1 MQSLPPTLLELQRAL
16 GRDLLGGDGGEAAGC
31 ILGDG
36 LDPRARLGIYRNTA
50 TGTLV
55 TALELLYPAVRA
67 LVGAECF
74 EGAARLFIAEAPPRS
89 AWLDDYGEAFSG
101 CLARLPQV
109 ASLAYLADTARL
121 EWAVNGVL
129 HARDVAPLDLARLAQ
144 QAAHEEGRLCFVPH
158 PAVRLLRS
166 DYPVDAIWRAVL
178 TRDDDALAAI
188 EADNDPVW
196 LSVRRR
202 DAGIEVERFSEAQW
216 RFAAALLA
224 GQPLDVALA
233 SAPLPEAR
241 TWLAMLLAGGYFA
254 AIRSPG
260 QPGGPLPEGSSS

>member
-1 MQSLPPTLLELQRAL
+1 MQSSSPTLLELQRAL
-16 GRDLLGGDGGEAAGC
+16 GRQLLGDGGDAAAAC
-31 ILGDG
+31 VVGDG
-36 LDPRARLGIYRNTA
+36 LDPRARFGIHRNTA
-50 TGTLV
+50 TGALV
-55 TALELLYPAVRA
+55 TALGLSYPAVRA

-74 EGAARLFIAEAPPRS
+74 EGAARLFIAQEPPRS
-89 AWLDDYGEAFSG
+89 AWLDDYGEAFAG
-101 CLARLPQV
+101 FLARLPEV

-121 EWAVNGVL
+121 EWVVNSVL
-129 HARDVAPLDLARLAQ
+129 HATDVLPLDLARLAQ
-144 QAAHEEGRLCFVPH
+144 RDAALDGGLRFVPH

-178 TRDDDALAAI
+178 TRDDRALAGI
-188 EADNDPVW
+188 DPGSGPVW
-196 LSVRRR
+196 LSVRRG

-224 GQPLDVALA
+224 GQPLDTALA
-233 SAPLPEAR
+233 CAPMPDAQ

-260 QPGGPLPEGSSS
+260 QPGGPLSEDPSS